1 MKVKSIQLKNFKG
14 FENINIILNSK
25 TNIIIGEN
33 NIGKSSLF
41 EAILLWKKCFDN
53 IIQSNKNSFY
63 KIDKAGR
70 YIPFNDLNFIR
81 IINDTDLFYTSPNEA
96 RITLLRGLL

>member
-1 MKVKSIQLKNFKG
+1 MKVKYIQLKNFKG
-14 FENINIILNSK
+14 FENINIVLNSK

-53 IIQSNKNSFY
+53 IIQSNKTSFY
-63 KIDKAGR
+63 KIDKAG
-70 YIPFNDLNFIR
+70 
-81 IINDTDLFYTSPNEA
+81 
-96 RITLLRGLL
+96 

>member
-53 IIQSNKNSFY
+53 IIFK
-63 KIDKAGR
+63 
-70 YIPFNDLNFIR
+70 
-81 IINDTDLFYTSPNEA
+81 
-96 RITLLRGLL
+96 